1 MAQSIKTI
9 ACFESGKELTVENV
23 RPCTRLH
30 KRCGTSFL
38 LFVMLISM
46 IVFFFVRTDV
56 FWLRLITRIC
66 LVPFIAGISYE
77 VYPLG
82 GPIQKAAS

>member
-1 MAQSIKTI
+1 MKEIKRVFQYHGAEHKTI

-46 IVFFFVRTDV
+46 IVFSSFGRMYSAAADYKN
-56 FWLRLITRIC
+56 LPC
-66 LVPFIAGISYE
+66 A
-77 VYPLG
+77 VYCGDFL
-82 GPIQKAAS
+82 